1 MRCHKHVGLLAGLSL
16 GAAVV
21 ISLFIYL
28 EQPACGNHPISYWF
42 NELPP
47 TSVWAGSVTSAGMV
61 EVRGRKYGIQRER
74 PKASLAAIRT
84 IGAKGLPFI
93 LGKLNRQETPAMR
106 WAEWCA
112 AKCGIKRS
120 IFPNPEYERMQAVTA
135 LLALGS
141 LPPEATRE
149 LRSLSSRGT
158 NSIAQA
164 AGFVLGANTNAQ
176 FKVIS
181 VSRFSVSNN
190 VTFASGAV
198 AATNIPGTNA
208 QASLR
213 ARILDFAY

>member
-1 MRCHKHVGLLAGLSL
+1 MACHKHVGLLTGLCF

-21 ISLFIYL
+21 ISLFMHS
-28 EQPACGNHPISYWF
+28 EQPGCANHPISYWF

-47 TSVWAGSVTSAGMV
+47 TSILAGSVTSVGTV

-74 PKASLAAIRT
+74 PKATLAAIRT

-93 LGKLNRQETPAMR
+93 LRKLNQQQTPVIR

-112 AKCGIKRS
+112 ARCGIKRS
-120 IFPNPEYERMQAVTA
+120 IFPDPEYERMQAVTA
-135 LLALGS
+135 LLALGP
-141 LPPEATRE
+141 LPPEAARE

-158 NSIAQA
+158 NSIARA

-181 VSRFSVSNN
+181 VSRISVSNN
-190 VTFASGAV
+190 VAFASGVV

-213 ARILDFAY
+213 ARILDFTY